1 MDITYE
7 IAALVALIG
16 ISGYFSGLEVAL
28 VSIRPSKIEQLIKNK
43 VKGASSLHKLK
54 SNPSRMMSSVNLGNN
69 LASIAATA
77 LATDI
82 ALKLFGD
89 EGLAIAIGIMTFL
102 ILVFGEIT
110 PKTYCNANATKVAV
124 RNSRILLVFSYAL
137 FPIIWVFEII
147 TKGMIRLA
155 GSSDIPPGLTE
166 DEIKEIVNQGLKDKA
181 IEKQESE
188 LVHGALNFDDIVI
201 RSVMTPRPKMYML
214 RSKMMLFEA
223 LPEINKNG
231 FSRIP
236 VYSENRDKIVGIIHV
251 RDVLKRLEDE
261 DKMITLEQVMRE
273 PFFVSQEKK
282 VSDLLK
288 EMQGRKAHMA
298 IVIDEFSGVEGC
310 VTLEDLVEEIVGEI
324 HDETDVT
331 KSNFQREGG
340 DTIITN
346 GDIEIDEINE
356 IFRTEIPQGD
366 DYASLSGLLHEK
378 LRDIPKEGDR
388 IMIGP
393 LRIIV
398 ERVLGNKPEKI
409 RIEKVTI
416 QDFEKCFSSNFFFS
430 SIPNNFS
437 VRFTASL

>member
-16 ISGYFSGLEVAL
+16 LSGYFSGLEVAL
-28 VSIRPSKIEQLIKNK
+28 VSVRPSKIEQLIKNK
-43 VKGASSLHKLK
+43 VKGASSLRKLK

-124 RNSRILLVFSYAL
+124 RNSRILLAFSYAF
-137 FPIIWVFEII
+137 FPIVWIFEII
-147 TKGMIRLA
+147 TKGMIRLT

-201 RSVMTPRPKMYML
+201 RSVMTPRPKMFTL

-236 VYSENRDKIVGIIHV
+236 VYSENRDKIVGIVHV
-251 RDVLKRLEDE
+251 RDILKRLEGE
-261 DKMITLEQVMRE
+261 DKIITLEQVMRE

-282 VSDLLK
+282 VSSLLK

-298 IVIDEFSGVEGC
+298 IVVDEFGGVEGC

-324 HDETDVT
+324 HDETDIT
-331 KSNFQREGG
+331 KSNFEREGSN
-340 DTIITN
+340 TIITN

-366 DYASLSGLLHEK
+366 DYASLNGLLHEK
-378 LRDIPKEGDR
+378 LADIPKEGDR
-388 IMIGP
+388 IIINS

-398 ERVLGNKPEKI
+398 EKVLGNKPEKI
-409 RIEKVTI
+409 RIEKI
-416 QDFEKCFSSNFFFS
+416 R
-430 SIPNNFS
+430 I
-437 VRFTASL
+437 

>member
-1 MDITYE
+1 MDITLE
-7 IAALVALIG
+7 IAALITLIG
-16 ISGYFSGLEVAL
+16 LSGYFSGLEVAL
-28 VSIRPSKIEQLIKNK
+28 VSVRFSKIEQLVKNK

-77 LATDI
+77 LATSI

-89 EGLAIAIGIMTFL
+89 EGLAIVVGIMTFL

-124 RNSRILLVFSYAL
+124 RNSRILLAFSYAF
-137 FPIIWVFEII
+137 FPIVWIFEII
-147 TKGMIRLA
+147 TKGMIRLT

-166 DEIKEIVNQGLKDKA
+166 DEIKEIVDQGLKDKA

-188 LVHGALNFDDIVI
+188 LVHGALNFDDIII
-201 RSVMTPRPKMYML
+201 RSVMTPRPKMFTL
-214 RSKMMLFEA
+214 KSKMMLFEA

-236 VYSENRDKIVGIIHV
+236 VYSENRDKIVGIVHV
-251 RDVLKRLEDE
+251 RDVLKRLEGE
-261 DKMITLEQVMRE
+261 DKIITLEQVMRE

-282 VSDLLK
+282 VSSLLK

-298 IVIDEFSGVEGC
+298 IVVDEFGGVEGC

-324 HDETDVT
+324 HDETDIT
-331 KSNFQREGG
+331 KSNFEREGSN
-340 DTIITN
+340 TIITN

-366 DYASLSGLLHEK
+366 DYASLNGLLHEK
-378 LRDIPKEGDR
+378 LADIPKEGDR
-388 IMIGP
+388 IVIGP
-393 LRIIV
+393 LRIVV
-398 ERVLGNKPEKI
+398 EKVLENKPEKI
-409 RIEKVTI
+409 RIEKI
-416 QDFEKCFSSNFFFS
+416 R
-430 SIPNNFS
+430 I
-437 VRFTASL
+437 

>member
-1 MDITYE
+1 
-7 IAALVALIG
+7 
-16 ISGYFSGLEVAL
+16 
-28 VSIRPSKIEQLIKNK
+28 
-43 VKGASSLHKLK
+43 
-54 SNPSRMMSSVNLGNN
+54 
-69 LASIAATA
+69 
-77 LATDI
+77 
-82 ALKLFGD
+82 
-89 EGLAIAIGIMTFL
+89 MTFL
-102 ILVFGEIT
+102 ILIFSEIT
-110 PKTYCNANATKVAV
+110 PKTYCNANATKIAV
-124 RNSRILLVFSYAL
+124 RNSRILLVFSYTF
-137 FPIIWVFEII
+137 FPIIWIFEII
-147 TKGMIRLA
+147 TKGMMRLT

-201 RSVMTPRPKMYML
+201 RSVMTPRPKMFTL

-236 VYSENRDKIVGIIHV
+236 VYSENRDKIVGIVHV
-251 RDVLKRLEDE
+251 RDVLKHLEGE
-261 DKMITLEQVMRE
+261 NKMITLEQVMRE

-288 EMQGRKAHMA
+288 EMQGRKAHLA

-324 HDETDVT
+324 DDETDVT
-331 KSNFQREGG
+331 ESNFQREGN

-356 IFRTEIPQGD
+356 IFKTDIPQGD
-366 DYASLSGLLHEK
+366 DYASLSGLLHEQ
-378 LRDIPKEGDR
+378 LADIPKEGDK
-388 IMIGP
+388 IVIGS
-393 LRIIV
+393 LRIIIEKV
-398 ERVLGNKPEKI
+398 IDNKPEKI

-416 QDFEKCFSSNFFFS
+416 
-430 SIPNNFS
+430 
-437 VRFTASL
+437 